1 MGTQT
6 EEQRKM
12 DAEGRQIAKDVAA
25 QLNMTEGKIT
35 KQNEAWLKSGADGV
49 SGAGADGR
57 GTKSFNAETH
67 RTAQKLIGRKG

>member
-12 DAEGRQIAKDVAA
+12 DAEGRQIASDVA
-25 QLNMTEGKIT
+25 QQISRTEAKLD
-35 KQNEAWLKSGADGV
+35 KQNEAWLKSGGDGV
-49 SGAGADGR
+49 IGAGNDSK

-67 RTAQKLIGRKG
+67 RTAKKLGAK

>member
-12 DAEGRQIAKDVAA
+12 DAQGKAIAQDVAA
-25 QLNMTEGKIT
+25 QLNMNEGKLT
-35 KQNEAWLKSGADGV
+35 KVNEAWLKSGGAGV
-49 SGAGADGR
+49 IGAGADGR

-67 RTAQKLIGRKG
+67 RTAKKLGAK

>member
-6 EEQRKM
+6 EEQRKL
-12 DAEGRQIAKDVAA
+12 DAEGKRIAQDVAA

-35 KQNEAWLKSGADGV
+35 KQNEAWLKSGGDGV
-49 SGAGADGR
+49 IGAGNDSK

-67 RTAQKLIGRKG
+67 RTAKKLGAK